1 MKRLFLGILGVAAL
15 TCTASAVSAQPA
27 QSVGQSFYIS
37 TTLSDTAGHAADPT
51 IYNIEGNTYF
61 RLRDL
66 GRLLDFSVSY
76 DRAENAVHIAP
87 DAAYTPE
94 AGESSTITNIATANA
109 DAVPTEQTLYLDST
123 RISPTMYNIKGNNYV
138 GLRELGKLV
147 DFGVAFNYDNKRIT
161 AYAAYPYA
169 DETAWNAAYQDFAND
184 LRTLG
189 ESYYTVTA
197 AHFAPVLTDR
207 TDWRAAIS
215 ALRASKDAPPVQVP
229 AGTVYR
235 ANLYWADRLVA
246 ALTNTT
252 FTPPPKYDT
261 TLTNL
266 ADSDLFDN
274 PDKSALQRDFASL
287 SSAYLGADKMSL
299 PTVSNGYSKD
309 ALARFTLADS
319 YAAARGATA
328 ADETAAKA
336 YFANAF
342 SALSALK
349 TDDARLGRVYSL
361 LQSEF
366 RSGSGGQF
374 WTTAYGKN
382 GSMDS
387 FSFAAA
393 ADFLFAEAGIPSFTA
408 RSYTGAW
415 NIIYI
420 NHSWAVFDYSK
431 GSALHSLDDY
441 VLGDTHP
448 GSTILLT
455 QVMRPG
461 ASYYKLRTAT
471 PDKYFTYTTVTGRSV
486 ATAAQLQA
494 YIKAVNPDVPQSVLD
509 MAPLYLSE
517 GEAEG
522 IRGDIAFAQSC
533 LETGNFKFTGSAV
546 TLAQNNFCGMGV
558 TSNGMTGASFET
570 PQLGIRAQ
578 IQHLKAYANTQPLK
592 TECID
597 PRFSLV
603 TRGTAPTVQY
613 LGIQENPVRAGWSAG
628 ADYGVKILN
637 ILEHILTYPAA

>member
-1 MKRLFLGILGVAAL
+1 MKRLILGGLGAAAL
-15 TCTASAVSAQPA
+15 ICTASAATAQPA

-37 TTLSDTAGHAADPT
+37 TTLSDTAGRAADPT

-61 RLRDL
+61 KLRDL
-66 GRLLDFSVSY
+66 GRLLDFGVSY

-87 DAAYTPE
+87 DASYAPE
-94 AGESSTITNIATANA
+94 AGESSTISNTATANA
-109 DAVPTEQTLYLDST
+109 AAIPTEQTLYLNGT

-138 GLRELGKLV
+138 GLRALGKLV

-161 AYAAYPYA
+161 AYAAYPYI
-169 DETAWNAAYQDFAND
+169 DETAWNAAYNDFTND

-189 ESYYTVTA
+189 ESYYNVTA
-197 AHFAPVLTDR
+197 AHFAPVLTDS

-215 ALRASKDAPPVQVP
+215 ALRSVKNAPPVQD
-229 AGTVYR
+229 ASGALYR
-235 ANLYWADRLVA
+235 AGLYWADRLAA
-246 ALTNTT
+246 ALTNTA
-252 FTPPPKYDT
+252 FAAPPKYDV
-261 TLTNL
+261 TLTRL
-266 ADSDLFDN
+266 ADSALFDN
-274 PDKSALQRDFASL
+274 PDKSALQRDFAAL
-287 SSAYLGADKMSL
+287 SGAYLGVDKLSL

-328 ADETAAKA
+328 ADEAAARA
-336 YFANAF
+336 YFAGALGT
-342 SALSALK
+342 LSALQ
-349 TDDARLGRVYSL
+349 TDDARLAEVYRL

-366 RSGSGGQF
+366 RSGSGGRF

-415 NIIYI
+415 NIIYT
-420 NHSWAVFDYSK
+420 NTSWAVFDFSK
-431 GSALHSLDDY
+431 GGTLHSLDEY
-441 VLGDTHP
+441 MLNDTHP

-461 ASYYKLRTAT
+461 ASYYKVSKAT
-471 PDKYFTYTTVTGRSV
+471 PDKYFTYTPVAGRSV

-494 YIKAVNPDVPQSVLD
+494 YIKAVNPDVAQSVLD

-578 IQHLKAYANTQPLK
+578 IQHLKAYANTQSLK
-592 TECID
+592 NECVD

-603 TRGTAPTVQY
+603 TRGAAPTVQY
-613 LGIQENPVRAGWSAG
+613 LGIQENPSRAGWSAG